1 MDTFITF
8 YSVVGIL
15 FIVAG
20 LLTLLATCLKKR
32 VEGFSEEHVVVDD
45 KQTEDK
51 VLLRC
56 NECLL
61 VDK

>member
-32 VEGFSEEHVVVDD
+32 VKGFSEERVVVDD

-51 VLLRC
+51 VLL
-56 NECLL
+56 NTEHE
-61 VDK
+61 